1 VAVPASAGLPEAVQ
15 AALRATLRQRAALAA
30 DHARSIAHLRAVGPA
45 DAPLWVLPDQER
57 DLHDV
62 ERLLTLAD
70 YLP

>member
-1 VAVPASAGLPEAVQ
+1 
-15 AALRATLRQRAALAA
+15 
-30 DHARSIAHLRAVGPA
+30 VGPA